1 MEDGPDFV
9 ADVSLSGLKQNSV
22 DISNLEKENPNQSV
36 SMELLNDMKPY
47 CYEKKVWR
55 NFENFA
61 AELIKVSVEE
71 ALRNLPPRILITE
84 SNSIYQRSGQEHK
97 YQESSFYE
105 DPEEHIKNS
114 DNDDK
119 RVSEIY
125 NENDSHYES
134 LSLPITS
141 ETQNHFRIDQIS
153 GKDLKLLPESNEK
166 IIDTALE
173 TKTNELTVKE
183 ENQELLIKDIQDECN
198 AIRQI
203 IDQRTENYKNSENI
217 EEDSFLDFSNHVEC
231 LRQITNSTL
240 DLTKDEDDLKSD
252 LKINQNLTPKMKK
265 KQLVKSPL
273 TKRKEIKKLFQNHR
287 ECENSDIL
295 EEIFKPVTIFN
306 QEEIV
311 QTSITY
317 QPYQKKQDEDSNQ
330 ETKNVSELPRC
341 HNGGCCLHDTN
352 FNKVSGTFICK
363 NHLSRK
369 TIYRKG
375 F

>member
-1 MEDGPDFV
+1 MEDGPDFN
-9 ADVSLSGLKQNSV
+9 ADVSVSGLKQNSV
-22 DISNLEKENPNQSV
+22 DISNLEKVNPNQSV
-36 SMELLNDMKPY
+36 SKELLNDMKPY
-47 CYEKKVWR
+47 CNEKNVRR

-61 AELIKVSVEE
+61 AELVKVSVKE

-84 SNSIYQRSGQEHK
+84 SNSIYHRSG
-97 YQESSFYE
+97 QESSFYE
-105 DPEEHIKNS
+105 DPEDHIKNA

-125 NENDSHYES
+125 NENDSRYES
-134 LSLPITS
+134 LSLPVTS
-141 ETQNHFRIDQIS
+141 ETQNLFRIDQIF
-153 GKDLKLLPESNEK
+153 GKDLKLFPESKEK

-203 IDQRTENYKNSENI
+203 IDQRTENYKNSESI
-217 EEDSFLDFSNHVEC
+217 EEDSFLDFSSHVEC

-295 EEIFKPVTIFN
+295 EEIFKPVTILN

-311 QTSITY
+311 QTSITC

-341 HNGGCCLHDTN
+341 RNGGCCLHDTN

>member
-1 MEDGPDFV
+1 MEDGPDFI
-9 ADVSLSGLKQNSV
+9 ADLSLCGLKQNSL
-22 DISNLEKENPNQSV
+22 DISNLEKVNPIQSV
-36 SMELLNDMKPY
+36 SMELLNDVKPY
-47 CYEKKVWR
+47 CEGKKVWMK
-55 NFENFA
+55 FENFA

-84 SNSIYQRSGQEHK
+84 SNSIYHQSEQEDKH
-97 YQESSFYE
+97 QESSFYE
-105 DPEEHIKNS
+105 DPEEHIKNA

-134 LSLPITS
+134 LFLPITS
-141 ETQNHFRIDQIS
+141 ETQNHFRIDQIF

-173 TKTNELTVKE
+173 TKMNELTVKE
-183 ENQELLIKDIQDECN
+183 ENQELLIKDIKDECN

-217 EEDSFLDFSNHVEC
+217 EEDSFLDFSSQVER

-252 LKINQNLTPKMKK
+252 LKKEQTLTPKMKK

-295 EEIFKPVTIFN
+295 EEIFKPVTILN

-311 QTSITY
+311 QTSISS
-317 QPYQKKQDEDSNQ
+317 QPNQKKQAEDSNH
-330 ETKNVSELPRC
+330 ETNNVSEMPKC
-341 HNGGCCLHDTN
+341 HNGGCCLHYAN
-352 FNKVSGTFICK
+352 FNKVSKTFICK
-363 NHLSRK
+363 NHL
-369 TIYRKG
+369 
-375 F
+375 